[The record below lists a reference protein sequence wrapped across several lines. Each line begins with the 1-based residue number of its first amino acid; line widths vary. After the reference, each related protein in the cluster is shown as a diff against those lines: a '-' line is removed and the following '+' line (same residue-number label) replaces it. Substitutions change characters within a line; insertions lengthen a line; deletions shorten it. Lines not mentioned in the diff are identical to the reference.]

1 MRLKAKTAA
10 CLILLVPAPL
20 AFGQSADGDLVRLPG
35 NGAVKTALP
44 GERPV
49 RYVPGGGLL
58 LSFDTNRDDVVTPE
72 ERALGTAEAFLE
84 ADANGD
90 GSLSAL
96 EQQAWAAGLPT
107 RDESLA
113 NPVRFDPNLDRMVSE
128 AEFTQV
134 VESIADAY
142 VDPVSGVISV
152 EDLKA
157 SEDNR
162 PRRSRDQLEL
172 QRPPRANF

>member
-10 CLILLVPAPL
+10 CLVLLVPAPFAL
-20 AFGQSADGDLVRLPG
+20 AQSADGDLVRLPG
-35 NGAVKTALP
+35 NGTVKTALP

-49 RYVPGGGLL
+49 RYVPAGGLL
-58 LSFDTNRDDVVTPE
+58 LSFDTNADGEVTPD
-72 ERALGTAEAFLE
+72 ERAAGTAEAFQK

-96 EQQAWAAGLPT
+96 EQQAWAASLPT

-113 NPVRFDPNLDRMVSE
+113 NPVRFDPNLDRMVSK

-142 VDPVSGVISV
+142 VDPVSGVIAI
-152 EDLKA
+152 EELKA
-157 SEDNR
+157 GDENR
-162 PRRSRDQLEL
+162 PRRNRDQLEL
-172 QRPPRANF
+172 QRPSRANF